1 MTQFVTTRLDYFRAL
16 LPYDG
21 TRCAADL
28 LNMFEQWA
36 KKEEPGYW
44 FKVRQQ
50 DLIEY
55 LGGIYGK
62 DAISQATNLLNQLGL
77 VHRKNHSRDGQI
89 HTFYYQFDPSGLAKL
104 LDLHRQLVQSVRN
117 WADITYRIILQ
128 QVFPFLK
135 SNSDFPASQIGLPV
149 AQAEEQVAQ
158 VGKPEI
164 SLCIDPRFSDPQKTD
179 PQTARAVVVEKEAE
193 EAEES
198 LVTAALVLDEE
209 PELVEASE
217 STGKEKLS
225 AAARD
230 GFYNRLRSLDIT
242 LTQEVR
248 SLVRDTPPAQLE
260 RNIAALEEEATTKG
274 LKTPIGAFKHFVS
287 NNCQPRQDRQ
297 AWWSRA
303 AAALGKERRDRLLQ
317 AVMEYAGEVWVIFT
331 NGQRVLLA
339 EAQKMSW
346 EALAKLAEGF
356 A

>member
-77 VHRKNHSRDGQI
+77 VHRKNHTRDGQI

-104 LDLHRQLVQSVRN
+104 LDLHQQLVESVQR
-117 WADITYRIILQ
+117 WADITYRVVLQ
-128 QVFPFLK
+128 RFFPLLK

-149 AQAEEQVAQ
+149 AQVEEQKAQ
-158 VGKPEI
+158 VEKPEI
-164 SLCIDPRFSDPQKTD
+164 SLYIDPQFSDPQKTD
-179 PQTARAVVVEKEAE
+179 LQTAKAVVVEKVE
-193 EAEES
+193 EKERP
-198 LVTAALVLDEE
+198 LTAAVVALDEPEVAPE
-209 PELVEASE
+209 PEPTDE
-217 STGKEKLS
+217 EKLS

-230 GFYNRLRSLDIT
+230 EFYKRLRSLDIK

-260 RNIAALEEEATTKG
+260 RNIAALEEEAATKG
-274 LKTPIGAFKHFVS
+274 LKTPVGAFKHFVS
-287 NNCQPRQDRQ
+287 NNCQPRYDRQ

-317 AVMEYAGEVWVIFT
+317 AVMEYAGEAWVIFT

-339 EAQKMSW
+339 EAQRMSW

>member
-1 MTQFVTTRLDYFRAL
+1 MTQFTTTRLDYFRAL

-21 TRCAADL
+21 TPCAADL

-36 KKEEPGYW
+36 KKEEPGHW

-104 LDLHRQLVQSVRN
+104 LDLHQQLVEWVQK
-117 WADITYRIILQ
+117 WAGITYRVILQ

-135 SNSDFPASQIGLPV
+135 SNSDFPASQIGSPV
-149 AQAEEQVAQ
+149 AQAEEQAPQ
-158 VGKPEI
+158 VEKPEI
-164 SLCIDPRFSDPQKTD
+164 SLYIDPRSSDPQKID
-179 PQTARAVVVEKEAE
+179 PQTAKAVVVEKVE
-193 EAEES
+193 EKERPPVDSA
-198 LVTAALVLDEE
+198 VALNEE
-209 PELVEASE
+209 PETAPESE
-217 STGKEKLS
+217 PADEGELS

-230 GFYNRLRSLDIT
+230 AFFKRLRSLDIT

-248 SLVRDTPPAQLE
+248 SLVAKTPKAQLE
-260 RNIAALEEEATTKG
+260 RNIAALEEEAATKG
-274 LKTPIGAFKHFVS
+274 LKTPIGAFKHFVA
-287 NNCQPRQDRQ
+287 NNCQPRYDRQ
-297 AWWSRA
+297 AWWTK

-317 AVMEYAGEVWVIFT
+317 AVMEYAGEAWVVFT
-331 NGQRVLLA
+331 NGRQVLLA

>member
-1 MTQFVTTRLDYFRAL
+1 MTQFITTRLDYFRAL

-104 LDLHRQLVQSVRN
+104 LDLHQQLVESVQK
-117 WADITYRIILQ
+117 WAGITCRVILQ
-128 QVFPFLK
+128 QVFPLLK
-135 SNSDFPASQIGLPV
+135 SNSDFPASQAELPI
-149 AQAEEQVAQ
+149 AQAEEQAPQ
-158 VGKPEI
+158 VEKPEI
-164 SLCIDPRFSDPQKTD
+164 SLYIDPRSPDPQKID
-179 PQTARAVVVEKEAE
+179 PQTAKAVVVEKAAE
-193 EAEES
+193 EERPLVDAVVVLAQEPEVAPES
-198 LVTAALVLDEE
+198 EPEDEE
-209 PELVEASE
+209 E
-217 STGKEKLS
+217 LS

-230 GFYNRLRSLDIT
+230 EFYKRLRSLDIT

-248 SLVRDTPPAQLE
+248 SLVRDTHPAQLE
-260 RNIAALEEEATTKG
+260 RNITALEEEAATKG

-287 NNCQPRQDRQ
+287 NNCQPRYDRQ
-297 AWWSRA
+297 AWWSKA

-317 AVMEYAGEVWVIFT
+317 AVMEYAGEAWVVFT
-331 NGQRVLLA
+331 NGRQILLA
-339 EAQKMSW
+339 EAQKMTW